1 MEIWHP
7 FEMKWYPYQLLTKEV
22 LTEIFELQINNSIPE
37 IINSNLE
44 NDDKKLEA

>member
-1 MEIWHP
+1 
-7 FEMKWYPYQLLTKEV
+7 MKWYPYQLLTKEV